1 MEDNTDQIKI
11 RHISQSICFRI
22 IDRGIKLSGTMLQP
36 ELTFTNDER
45 ILEINFGKNNTL
57 RSINISQNS
66 KEHTIQNSLHFR
78 H

>member
-1 MEDNTDQIKI
+1 
-11 RHISQSICFRI
+11 
-22 IDRGIKLSGTMLQP
+22 MLQP

-45 ILEINFGKNNTL
+45 FLEINFGNNNTL

-78 H
+78 HKRGIHGISLEKLIKLIKN

>member
-1 MEDNTDQIKI
+1 
-11 RHISQSICFRI
+11 
-22 IDRGIKLSGTMLQP
+22 MLQP
-36 ELTFTNDER
+36 ELTFTNDKR
-45 ILEINFGKNNTL
+45 ILEVNFGKNNTL

>member
-45 ILEINFGKNNTL
+45 FLEKKLLKKQYFKIY
-57 RSINISQNS
+57 
-66 KEHTIQNSLHFR
+66 
-78 H
+78 